1 MKKLISIFLL
11 VAMLISVI
19 PCVALSAAAETTPI
33 DIMNYDDAT
42 VASNQ
47 VYTISSVEGFKKF
60 VELLTSTN
68 KNGRPFGGD
77 GKRAEDV
84 TFKLMADIDLNPG
97 WDAASYVNDAD
108 ASDEP
113 AYIWPAFTNLT
124 FASCFD
130 GNGHTVK
137 GIFQKN
143 TTAYVS
149 GIFGKVNG
157 RNVTVKNLTI
167 LNSYSESSNMD
178 GHGFLF
184 GYMEKGPLV
193 NIENVY
199 IDARVVNTAAKA
211 GSYGVGGFIGGYNIN
226 NTTGGLTI
234 KNSVFAGSIEIPN
247 STSGSPGIVVGGL
260 VGRFNGGNKVTTNP
274 VIENSA
280 CYADITVNAA
290 ESAYVMVGGLLAYHS
305 YNGGSGCFNVKNC
318 VSDVNFTYTGSTA
331 AKTVYGSAI
340 GASRFATTP
349 CPVNFDN
356 IVQTGDAA
364 LLGCSYTQDTSIDTS
379 AANYTA
385 SIKEGSDTAG
395 VKVESSALTGI
406 AAQATLT
413 ANNLTDWT
421 ATTMGKV
428 LPRALVVNVPG
439 VVETTVEGA
448 ATVLHGY
455 QAKDA
460 AGDTF
465 DFRLVATV
473 DVPENV
479 TVEKVGFIITANYGT
494 TTLTKN
500 YSTNTVYNSVTGNT
514 DTGLVAYT
522 ATGEGEYALGGDY
535 IFALAI
541 TGAPVLAEGAI
552 TLEVTTYYVSGE
564 DTVYGETEVFT
575 VTAPQDALN

>member
-33 DIMNYDDAT
+33 DIMEYDDAK

-60 VELLTSTN
+60 VELLVSTN
-68 KNGRPFGGD
+68 DKGRPFGGD
-77 GKRAEDV
+77 HTTQAKDV

-113 AYIWPAFTNLT
+113 AYIWPAFTTLT
-124 FASCFD
+124 FASIFD

-137 GIFQKN
+137 GICQKN
-143 TTAYVS
+143 TAAEYS
-149 GIFGKVNG
+149 GIFGRAYG

-167 LNSYSESSNMD
+167 LNSYSESSNMN

-184 GYMEKGPLV
+184 GYMQKGPLV

-199 IDARVVNTAAKA
+199 IDARVVNTATAA
-211 GSYGVGGFIGGYNIN
+211 GDYGVGGFIGGYNTN
-226 NTTGGLTI
+226 NPSATLTI
-234 KNSVFAGSIEIPN
+234 KNSVFAGSIEVTGTPTGN
-247 STSGSPGIVVGGL
+247 VYAGGM
-260 VGRFNGGNKVTTNP
+260 VGRFNGGKYGDSYITTNP

-280 CYADITVNAA
+280 CYADITVKAA

-305 YNGGSGCFNVKNC
+305 YNGGSGCFTVKNC

-364 LLGCSYTQDTSIDTS
+364 LLGCSFTQGSSVDTS

-395 VKVESSALTGI
+395 VKVEASALTGI

-413 ANNLTDWT
+413 ANNLTGWT

-494 TTLTKN
+494 TTLTKE
-500 YSTNTVYNSVTGNT
+500 YRTNTVYNSVTGNT
-514 DTGLVAYT
+514 ATGLEEYT
-522 ATGEGEYALGGDY
+522 AESLGGDY

-552 TLEVTTYYVSGE
+552 TLEVTTYYVSGT

-575 VTAPQDALN
+575 VTAPQNALN

>member
-33 DIMNYDDAT
+33 DIMEYDDAK

-60 VELLTSTN
+60 VELLVSTN
-68 KNGRPFGGD
+68 DKGRPFGGD
-77 GKRAEDV
+77 HTTQAKDV

-113 AYIWPAFTNLT
+113 AYIWPAFTTLT
-124 FASCFD
+124 FASIFD

-137 GIFQKN
+137 GICQKN
-143 TTAYVS
+143 TADNYS
-149 GIFGKVNG
+149 GIFGRVYG
-157 RNVTVKNLTI
+157 RNATVKNI
-167 LNSYSESSNMD
+167 RFENCYSESSATT
-178 GHGFLF
+178 GYGFLF
-184 GYMEKGPLV
+184 GMVTASANITIDNVYVDARMVSTGAKTAPEGFGGLIGSVVYKGGHCKV
-193 NIENVY
+193 NIT
-199 IDARVVNTAAKA
+199 NTVFDGTFEIKPT
-211 GSYGVGGFIGGYNIN
+211 GDFMIVGGMLGTTNSNAITIDKCASYVTFKGTKGNDTAVIIGGFLGYQQSATVTANV
-226 NTTGGLTI
+226 
-234 KNSVFAGSIEIPN
+234 KNSVSASTCEISDAYYGSVLGAGRYHDDNGTYAYMQTTNVIANHSTAVACAALDGAPTGEN
-247 STSGSPGIVVGGL
+247 TLTKAFTEAYTSGTHYEAVCSKG
-260 VGRFNGGNKVTTNP
+260 VTVAAVT
-274 VIENSA
+274 
-280 CYADITVNAA
+280 AD
-290 ESAYVMVGGLLAYHS
+290 
-305 YNGGSGCFNVKNC
+305 
-318 VSDVNFTYTGSTA
+318 
-331 AKTVYGSAI
+331 
-340 GASRFATTP
+340 
-349 CPVNFDN
+349 
-356 IVQTGDAA
+356 
-364 LLGCSYTQDTSIDTS
+364 
-379 AANYTA
+379 
-385 SIKEGSDTAG
+385 
-395 VKVESSALTGI
+395 ALTGI

-413 ANNLTDWT
+413 ANNLTGWT

-455 QAKDA
+455 QAKDE